1 MADDMSSVGD
11 PISPEL
17 ALVDPELADRAR
29 RDLAEHRERLRRERR
44 LAAAPATPETPLP
57 AASAPRLI
65 YMPRPA
71 RTRLPAPPAAAPVAV
86 ATRRRSTRWSRRGR
100 TALALFVVYALVGWI
115 AFRVAR
121 HELRGHPAAD
131 IATSP
136 GAEAEAPTPTGSEPK
151 IPAAITRT
159 ARPRTFVWLPVRG
172 STFYEIRIF
181 RNDREIFEA
190 RTRKARLTLPRTW
203 RYGGTSYRLKPGAYR
218 WLVLPGF
225 GTRTRPRYGAAV
237 VSATLRV
244 GR

>member
-71 RTRLPAPPAAAPVAV
+71 RTRLPAPPA
-86 ATRRRSTRWSRRGR
+86 
-100 TALALFVVYALVGWI
+100 
-115 AFRVAR
+115 
-121 HELRGHPAAD
+121 
-131 IATSP
+131 
-136 GAEAEAPTPTGSEPK
+136 
-151 IPAAITRT
+151 PAAITRT

-225 GTRTRPRYGAAV
+225 GARTRPRYGAAV